1 MPDITMCQTKKEC
14 PQKELCYRYI
24 AKPDSQQ
31 WYFTPDPDPD
41 GGSCEYFMPVPDK
54 ILSSKE
60 EIIAIAEWFHKEHG
74 NANSK
79 KT

>member
-1 MPDITMCQTKKEC
+1 MVDFTMCQQKDC
-14 PQKELCYRYI
+14 PQKKLCYRYI

-41 GGSCEYFMPVPDK
+41 GGSCEYFMAIPEK

-60 EIIAIAEWFHKEHG
+60 EIMAIAKWFHEVYNNEK
-74 NANSK
+74 NK
-79 KT
+79 KP